1 MTVYA
6 SGIGLCAPGLLDW
19 PTGRAVLTGQ
29 RPYRRNEAPRFDR
42 VRLPRN
48 EARRATLTVRLAL
61 QAAGEALD
69 AVGLDAAGCG
79 AVFACSGGNT
89 EALDALC
96 RALIETERPISP
108 SQFNHSVHN
117 APLGYWSIATGSVQ
131 PAASVGAYDA
141 SFAAGLLEAFAL
153 ARSENRPVLLVA
165 YDTPPPTAL
174 QAFRPVAV
182 PFGVALLL
190 TPRASPGS
198 IARLRG
204 LRIRAGAADALLDVG
219 LERLRLSNPAARSLP
234 LLQRLAAGQTGM
246 VTLPYLPET
255 RLELFVEP
263 C

>member
-1 MTVYA
+1 MPSSCWSCATSSSRPA
-6 SGIGLCAPGLLDW
+6 S
-19 PTGRAVLTGQ
+19 
-29 RPYRRNEAPRFDR
+29 
-42 VRLPRN
+42 
-48 EARRATLTVRLAL
+48 
-61 QAAGEALD
+61 
-69 AVGLDAAGCG
+69 
-79 AVFACSGGNT
+79 S
-89 EALDALC
+89 
-96 RALIETERPISP
+96 
-108 SQFNHSVHN
+108 
-117 APLGYWSIATGSVQ
+117 
-131 PAASVGAYDA
+131 
-141 SFAAGLLEAFAL
+141 AFAL